1 MLKEF
6 DFFHGVVFTRIIH
19 DCEITI
25 GIKSYPTPSN
35 SSYIIN
41 DNVGIFIKYSA
52 KRMSPWRF
60 SFQKRHQDEILE
72 MKNKLGEVFTVL
84 VCNDDGIVCLSF
96 DELKM
101 ILDTQQDEVSWISAT
116 RGPREEYE
124 VKGSDGKLKFKI
136 ANNDFPAKVLKSK
149 IVQPG
154 IFNW

>member
-19 DCEITI
+19 GSEITI
-25 GIKSYPTPSN
+25 CIKSYPTPSN

-41 DNVGIFIKYSA
+41 DNVGIFIKYSS

-72 MKNKLGEVFTVL
+72 MKNKLGEVFTIL

-101 ILDTQQDEVSWISAT
+101 ILDTQHDEGAWISAA

-136 ANNDFPAKVLKSK
+136 ANNDFPTKVLKPYK
-149 IVQPG
+149 VQLG
-154 IFNW
+154 VFSW